1 MLAGVCCFIGET
13 LTYKTLGN
21 MKLKMTLEG
30 KIERCIIA
38 HQMSGFL
45 KGVDLQKGV
54 SVFLP

>member
-1 MLAGVCCFIGET
+1 
-13 LTYKTLGN
+13 